1 MYDTVHKVD
10 TVMDAL
16 IVFANR
22 AKTLEDGSIQQIN
35 AENAFFALLIERGR
49 IDMDKLAFYAQQAS
63 TEQTID
69 YGFKLLFEHPQ
80 EFLDTL
86 DENHTTN

>member
-35 AENAFFALLIERGR
+35 AENKANFRYP
-49 IDMDKLAFYAQQAS
+49 DD
-63 TEQTID
+63 
-69 YGFKLLFEHPQ
+69 
-80 EFLDTL
+80 
-86 DENHTTN
+86 